1 MKSRDSFP
9 FIFSA
14 LFLPQGQLRT
24 ISAGTAS
31 TRQPA
36 SLRLRTIVRSFPWAG
51 EAKPV
56 KPLPEWRQKK
66 TEPAEAD
73 PDKARSRL
81 GGITPRSLH
90 LFLAAQLILHQNH
103 LNLHL
108 QDV

>member
-1 MKSRDSFP
+1 M
-9 FIFSA
+9 
-14 LFLPQGQLRT
+14 
-24 ISAGTAS
+24 
-31 TRQPA
+31 
-36 SLRLRTIVRSFPWAG
+36 RLRTIVRSFSWAG

-81 GGITPRSLH
+81 GGITPRFLH
-90 LFLAAQLILHQNH
+90 LFLAARSILHQNH